1 VWQKYNNRLVDSSPK
16 RSYNTHTET
25 KERAM
30 TKREHKYLIATEL
43 RDGILVKIFAPQKP
57 SKGRVEGRKMPVFA
71 RPVSKYRVA

>member
-1 VWQKYNNRLVDSSPK
+1 
-16 RSYNTHTET
+16 
-25 KERAM
+25 M